1 MLTMH
6 GQSSLDADC
15 AAQLW
20 FAAAMSG
27 SNAAGSGTSRET
39 RRGLERAASR
49 ALLAK
54 TGEPEMPRRSLTH
67 SGGCAAI
74 AIAPA
79 GCVAGIDI
87 EATQPRDVHRIAQFA
102 FAPDEVLQLRS
113 LAVPEATARFYVLW
127 TLKEA
132 FTKALGLPL
141 LAAARAC
148 SFGCF
153 DDRWTADVPAV
164 TPWRAIV
171 FAPRPALTLAA
182 VIMGP
187 RNTRREDWICREL
200 PGAEVESWRCLA
212 RLSSDDY

>member
-1 MLTMH
+1 
-6 GQSSLDADC
+6 
-15 AAQLW
+15 
-20 FAAAMSG
+20 
-27 SNAAGSGTSRET
+27 
-39 RRGLERAASR
+39 
-49 ALLAK
+49 
-54 TGEPEMPRRSLTH
+54 
-67 SGGCAAI
+67 
-74 AIAPA
+74 
-79 GCVAGIDI
+79 
-87 EATQPRDVHRIAQFA
+87 
-102 FAPDEVLQLRS
+102 
-113 LAVPEATARFYVLW
+113 LW